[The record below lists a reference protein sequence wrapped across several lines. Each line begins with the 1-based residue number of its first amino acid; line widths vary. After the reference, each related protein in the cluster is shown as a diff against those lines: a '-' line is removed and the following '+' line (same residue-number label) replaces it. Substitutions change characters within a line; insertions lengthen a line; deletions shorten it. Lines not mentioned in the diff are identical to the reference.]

1 MSWRPLFD
9 QLRDAMES
17 MEMALDLRDV
27 PLEDALAVGDE
38 SLTPAPAI
46 KMRLELKGGN
56 LGIGIGFPPGEG
68 EDDSWEWRVLVE
80 NYNGKV
86 VCHVW
91 ETLESLGND
100 ATHSIVIER

>member
-1 MSWRPLFD
+1 MEWRVLFD

-17 MEMALDLRDV
+17 MEA
-27 PLEDALAVGDE
+27 ALAVGDE

-46 KMRLELKGGN
+46 KMRLELKDGN
-56 LGIGIGFPPGEG
+56 LGIGIGFPPDDGS
-68 EDDSWEWRVLVE
+68 DSWEWRVLVE
-80 NYNGKV
+80 NYNGKI

-100 ATHSIVIER
+100 ATHSIEIEMPKNDIR